1 MLRIAIC
8 DDNKADIEQ
17 LEAALDVLR
26 GYQIDYDVYFSAEE
40 LLGYT
45 ALHME
50 EYHLYIFDI
59 EMPHMTGLELA
70 KEIRKNDTNALFVF
84 LTAYDQYVM
93 DVFKVVTF
101 DYISKPITTKKLEAV
116 LLRVIEHLEI
126 TKQDFVF
133 HFRRSQFRVGCGDI
147 LYIEKKGRQ
156 AVIHT
161 IQENLK
167 ANMTV
172 SEIWEQI
179 DSRMF
184 MHIRKSYII
193 NMEHLC
199 AVDGDEVVMDNGER
213 LLVAR
218 MHKLE
223 LKEKHME
230 FMRRMV

>member
-1 MLRIAIC
+1 MIKIAIC
-8 DDNKADIEQ
+8 DDSKVDVEQ
-17 LEAALDVLR
+17 LETVLDTLCH
-26 GYQIDYDVYFSAEE
+26 YQIYYDVYFSAEE
-40 LLGYT
+40 LLECV
-45 ALHME
+45 AMHRE

-70 KEIRKNDTNALFVF
+70 KEIRKIDTNALFVF
-84 LTAYDQYVM
+84 LTGYDQYVM

-101 DYISKPITTKKLEAV
+101 DYISKPITTEKLEAV
-116 LLRVIEHLEI
+116 LLRAIQYLEI
-126 TKQDFVF
+126 VKQDFVF
-133 HFRRSQFRVGCGDI
+133 HFRRSQFRVSCNDI

-161 IQENLK
+161 IQENFN

-172 SEIWEQI
+172 SEIWEQL
-179 DSRMF
+179 DSRLF
-184 MHIRKSYII
+184 MHIRMSYII
-193 NMEHLC
+193 NLEHLR
-199 AVDGDEVVMDNGER
+199 AIDGDEVIMDNGER

-218 MHKLE
+218 MHKQE